1 MYIYYLAA
9 PLLGFTYDGSTSL
22 MLPRPIKKPAILDMA
37 TGRFFRIPEEHIRTF
52 DGKQTLLR
60 VVLRDYPLAVIDLED
75 TTLPIADL

>member
-1 MYIYYLAA
+1 
-9 PLLGFTYDGSTSL
+9 
-22 MLPRPIKKPAILDMA
+22 MA

-60 VVLRDYPLAVIDLED
+60 VTLRDYPLAVIDLED